1 VATAGT
7 DGDHLD
13 RVGIGLVGPEPVDDP
28 EPLRLVTGNVES
40 KSSTAGQISGDMT
53 LTEKLADLAM
63 FGEVGDGLERGVDER
78 LVEAGQGLQVIE
90 HRR

>member
-1 VATAGT
+1 
-7 DGDHLD
+7 
-13 RVGIGLVGPEPVDDP
+13 
-28 EPLRLVTGNVES
+28 
-40 KSSTAGQISGDMT
+40 
-53 LTEKLADLAM
+53 M